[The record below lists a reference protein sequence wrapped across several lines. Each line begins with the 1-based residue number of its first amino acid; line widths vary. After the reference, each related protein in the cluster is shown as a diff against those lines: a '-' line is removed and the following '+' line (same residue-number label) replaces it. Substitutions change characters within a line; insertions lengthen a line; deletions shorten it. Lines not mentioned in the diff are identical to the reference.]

1 MRAALC
7 DTALRGTQTG
17 RGYKALQEHTVE
29 NRSPHRFEAVAPGV
43 LRAQMGNTRELHSAH
58 SDVGT
63 TGGQG
68 AEQHWDTQHLRT
80 DRTPKVRS
88 PQAMRILPPL
98 PFPLSHPSALQET
111 PRAQCSAAHGEHK
124 GLKELGAP
132 NPPRGA
138 LSPQCSALLPQRR
151 TRHSLFIKVNIC
163 NGRSWC
169 SVRPERVVKE
179 HGVVFEGSAQLR
191 SLA

>member
-80 DRTPKVRS
+80 DRAPKVRS
-88 PQAMRILPPL
+88 PQAMRIPP
-98 PFPLSHPSALQET
+98 PSLSLCHIPVRCRKPPEPSAVRLMEST
-111 PRAQCSAAHGEHK
+111 
-124 GLKELGAP
+124 
-132 NPPRGA
+132 RG
-138 LSPQCSALLPQRR
+138 
-151 TRHSLFIKVNIC
+151 
-163 NGRSWC
+163 
-169 SVRPERVVKE
+169 
-179 HGVVFEGSAQLR
+179 
-191 SLA
+191 